1 MFKRTL
7 TQSDI
12 FLIAANLL
20 PVAGVWFFGWN
31 PKEVFIVYCFE
42 TIIIGFYNLVK
53 MAAIT
58 AVKKTDIWQNNGT
71 QTRVSGLVF
80 MLFFLVHYGMF
91 VAIQMGLFFGVSGIG
106 DEYKIGFFNF
116 FYKWPQLITHDAMIM
131 LGVFF
136 ISYGYKTVTEF
147 IKPGLYNTTPLG
159 IQMFQPYM
167 RIFIQQFAVI
177 LGSMFL
183 VFGAGKIFILVFAF
197 VKIAFAVYVNYEG
210 VLNRAI
216 AGFKQKSG
224 K

>member
-1 MFKRTL
+1 
-7 TQSDI
+7 
-12 FLIAANLL
+12 
-20 PVAGVWFFGWN
+20 
-31 PKEVFIVYCFE
+31 
-42 TIIIGFYNLVK
+42 

-71 QTRVSGLVF
+71 QTRVSGFVF

-106 DEYKIGFFNF
+106 DDYKIGFFNF
-116 FYKWPQLITHDAMIM
+116 FYKWPQLITHDAMVI

-147 IKPGLYNTTPLG
+147 IVPGLYKTTPLG

-197 VKIAFAVYVNYEG
+197 VKIAFAVYVNDEG